1 MKVIFFDIDG
11 VLNCTDT
18 QNPRKFPYIIDARL
32 LRRFKRLLKQCKAK
46 GVLASSWRVDPIG
59 LLAAKHFGVP
69 FIDVCPDMPSEPRCV
84 EIRAWLLEHSEVAR
98 YAVIDDEDDG
108 LDDMPLFQ
116 PSRQTGLT
124 PQIAK
129 GVARYLAGQT
139 DEVMRA
145 NALVRIGQNI
155 HALFKRDKS

>member
-18 QNPRKFPYIIDARL
+18 QNPRKFPYIIDVRL

-84 EIRAWLLEHSEVAR
+84 EIRAWLFEHPEVVR

-124 PQIAK
+124 PEIAK

>member
-1 MKVIFFDIDG
+1 
-11 VLNCTDT
+11 
-18 QNPRKFPYIIDARL
+18 
-32 LRRFKRLLKQCKAK
+32 
-46 GVLASSWRVDPIG
+46 
-59 LLAAKHFGVP
+59 
-69 FIDVCPDMPSEPRCV
+69 
-84 EIRAWLLEHSEVAR
+84 
-98 YAVIDDEDDG
+98 VIDDEDDG